1 MKWEVTIMSKLLS
14 SVLDKVSE
22 DNNTYR
28 SELRNLNKFI
38 DEKTTALIGDVVTI
52 SNYTVDFSN
61 AIMNVKDMVTTPIS
75 KLIESYAIKD
85 LRSVETVN
93 EQFVDKI
100 NDKIETSNINTKEE
114 KENFIQN
121 LDSLLNDKYL
131 EIVKIKR
138 VPFFNEDG
146 SNEEIEKCINE
157 FISYLKGIS
166 NFDDNKLAE
175 LMNSYKNDVYDLISK
190 SLAKI
195 SNLYLNNFV
204 NEVSG
209 ALNGTIDFD
218 NIDGTYDGINSNQE
232 SSMSEISTIP
242 EIPKIPEIPEIPEV
256 PSISN
261 IVEPSIQ
268 VPSDSLEIPEVPI
281 VEEVK
286 EEKEQVK
293 PMDIPVVE
301 PIEVEKETKPETSK
315 KSYDVEE
322 ILKIA
327 KSPVVSIPNEKK
339 SLDDEYLSVKP
350 LDRIQDGETLD
361 AEFDEQEIVEEMIN
375 RLTKRLE
382 AIKERQSKYEDEER
396 KLQEDEDFV
405 NDLIES
411 SNAKKEELDRFEKE
425 LDNKEK
431 ELDEK
436 KRELDKKI
444 NDVLPFANAIMKAE
458 KEEA

>member
-1 MKWEVTIMSKLLS
+1 MSKLLS

-146 SNEEIEKCINE
+146 SNEEIEKYINE

-218 NIDGTYDGINSNQE
+218 DIDGTYDGINSVQE
-232 SSMSEISTIP
+232 SSMPEIST
-242 EIPKIPEIPEIPEV
+242 IPEIPEIPEV

-293 PMDIPVVE
+293 PMNIPVIE
-301 PIEVEKETKPETSK
+301 PIEVEKEAKPEVSK

>member
-1 MKWEVTIMSKLLS
+1 MSKLLS

-61 AIMNVKDMVTTPIS
+61 AIMNVKDMVTAPIS

-218 NIDGTYDGINSNQE
+218 DIDGNYDGINSNQE
-232 SSMSEISTIP
+232 SSMPEIST
-242 EIPKIPEIPEIPEV
+242 IPEIPEIPEV

-286 EEKEQVK
+286 EEQVK

-339 SLDDEYLSVKP
+339 NLDDEYLSVKP
-350 LDRIQDGETLD
+350 LDRIQDGETLN

-396 KLQEDEDFV
+396 KLQEDEYFV

>member
-1 MKWEVTIMSKLLS
+1 MSKLLS

-218 NIDGTYDGINSNQE
+218 DIDGTYDGINSNQE
-232 SSMSEISTIP
+232 SSMSEIST
-242 EIPKIPEIPEIPEV
+242 IPEIPEIPEV

-281 VEEVK
+281 IEEVK
-286 EEKEQVK
+286 EEQVK

-301 PIEVEKETKPETSK
+301 PIEVEKEAKPEVSK

-339 SLDDEYLSVKP
+339 NLDDEYLSVKP

-361 AEFDEQEIVEEMIN
+361 AELDEQEIVEEMIN

-431 ELDEK
+431 ELNEK

>member
-61 AIMNVKDMVTTPIS
+61 AIMNVKDMVTNPIS

-190 SLAKI
+190 
-195 SNLYLNNFV
+195 
-204 NEVSG
+204 
-209 ALNGTIDFD
+209 
-218 NIDGTYDGINSNQE
+218 
-232 SSMSEISTIP
+232 
-242 EIPKIPEIPEIPEV
+242 
-256 PSISN
+256 
-261 IVEPSIQ
+261 
-268 VPSDSLEIPEVPI
+268 
-281 VEEVK
+281 
-286 EEKEQVK
+286 
-293 PMDIPVVE
+293 
-301 PIEVEKETKPETSK
+301 
-315 KSYDVEE
+315 
-322 ILKIA
+322 
-327 KSPVVSIPNEKK
+327 
-339 SLDDEYLSVKP
+339 
-350 LDRIQDGETLD
+350 
-361 AEFDEQEIVEEMIN
+361 
-375 RLTKRLE
+375 
-382 AIKERQSKYEDEER
+382 
-396 KLQEDEDFV
+396 
-405 NDLIES
+405 
-411 SNAKKEELDRFEKE
+411 
-425 LDNKEK
+425 
-431 ELDEK
+431 
-436 KRELDKKI
+436 
-444 NDVLPFANAIMKAE
+444 
-458 KEEA
+458 